1 MFNEKSRNPA
11 VICADSSRR
20 NQSVCK
26 LRFSSDLHKVPLKSN
41 AGVES
46 TYVALNGFETVGA
59 TQCRLGC
66 SHGAVRLYC
75 EVEGKAESS
84 EWSNRKNEDTE
95 DRREIIIIVIIIII
109 RDEDDKHSV
118 RYVFACT
125 ARFGIRFGTPTS
137 LHTK

>member
-11 VICADSSRR
+11 VICADSLRR

-26 LRFSSDLHKVPLKSN
+26 LRFSSDLHKVLLKSN

-46 TYVALNGFETVGA
+46 TYVALNDFETVRA
-59 TQCRLGC
+59 KQCRLGRL
-66 SHGAVRLYC
+66 HGAARLCC
-75 EVEGKAESS
+75 EVEGKAESC

-95 DRREIIIIVIIIII
+95 DSREIII

-118 RYVFACT
+118 RCVFACT
-125 ARFGIRFGTPTS
+125 ARFGVRFGTPTS
-137 LHTK
+137 LHAK